1 MFKRFSLIILAVFSL
16 VACSNFVSQE
26 QTTNDL
32 KVLEQKPN
40 SPTAASTKEENTENT
55 SLETDTIDPLAGLK
69 HWEPT
74 WQPGTYFTKNFPE
87 HAWMDTLTL
96 EDLIENEWLMVKKNP
111 NQLIIS
117 DQYVRL
123 LSARF
128 SDDFMLMLPRVPID
142 SFILYTAHWYGV
154 NNNFEF
160 VKSSKNNGYR
170 ISFLQ
175 NYKGIPISATGLA
188 SIEFNPKYNGKPS
201 GVTIRLARNLQF
213 EYPEKPFP
221 YDSLYVAFTDT
232 LGNEFIYGQ
241 KVPDMTLNEWYEYHA
256 YIRNGGDSLSYLKNE
271 LIEKYN
277 GNKQI
282 LIIKQENEFY
292 LVHKILASP
301 NMDANYEAF
310 FDEYSKEL
318 ISKRNTVNH

>member
-1 MFKRFSLIILAVFSL
+1 MMYKRLGIFILVLFGL
-16 VACSNFVSQE
+16 VACSNFVTQE
-26 QTTNDL
+26 QTAND
-32 KVLEQKPN
+32 KKAIEQKPN
-40 SPTAASTKEENTENT
+40 KPKASNTIEESTENT
-55 SLETDTIDPLAGLK
+55 SLEIDTIDPLAGLK

-87 HAWMDTLTL
+87 QAWMDTLVL
-96 EDLIENEWLMVKKNP
+96 EDLIEKEWIKVSN
-111 NQLIIS
+111 NSRHNVITE
-117 DQYVRL
+117 QYL
-123 LSARF
+123 KLYSARF
-128 SDDFMLMLPRVPID
+128 SEEFMEMLPVVPKD
-142 SFILYTAHWYGV
+142 SFIIYTAHWFGV
-154 NNNFEF
+154 NNDFEF
-160 VKSSKNNGYR
+160 VTARKNGWRTNKV
-170 ISFLQ
+170 Q
-175 NYKGIPISATGLA
+175 QYKGIHVSNCIA
-188 SIEFNPKYNGKPS
+188 SFEFNPKHNGKPS
-201 GVTIRLARNLQF
+201 DITLRLARNLQF